1 MNPLTDALPPRARA
15 WLYLIA
21 TVALFVWGLWQAAGG
36 DWAQFAVTL
45 GGALVTALA
54 GSNVSGAGRHRAED

>member
-15 WLYLIA
+15 WLYLVA
-21 TVALFVWGLWQAAGG
+21 TIALFVWGLWQAAGG
-36 DWAQFAVTL
+36 DWAQFGVTL

-54 GSNVSGAGRHRAED
+54 GSNVSGAGQRRAED